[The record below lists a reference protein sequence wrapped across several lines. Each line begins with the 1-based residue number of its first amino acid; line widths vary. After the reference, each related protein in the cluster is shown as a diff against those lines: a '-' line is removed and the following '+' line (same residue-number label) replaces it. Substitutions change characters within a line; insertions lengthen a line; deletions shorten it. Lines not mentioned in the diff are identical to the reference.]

1 MKSRNLYK
9 GGHTMGES
17 KQVLSTFIE
26 EERFNLHSYLT
37 YLFINERQDNV
48 VNQLEQE
55 YVNQ

>member
-1 MKSRNLYK
+1 
-9 GGHTMGES
+9 MGES
-17 KQVLSTFIE
+17 KQVFSTFIE

-48 VNQLEQE
+48 VKQLEQE